1 MVLKVMSNIWPKL
14 KSKCNIHT
22 LTSKELIN
30 VFFEFFYK
38 FHLNRSCRYCPFSQE
53 DPFPW
58 SVKTVSLKMFGT
70 EPGMTRRLKIIPSHI
85 IKPMTKSF
93 IVRWESKSNKKNP
106 FIFYFL
112 SFIYLWNVKPFLF
125 EVWLLQYFAG
135 HCGILNHI
143 NVWKNA
149 TKLLTGDTFG

>member
-1 MVLKVMSNIWPKL
+1 MSKWERKWGISLNLSQSRLKYCW
-14 KSKCNIHT
+14 
-22 LTSKELIN
+22 
-30 VFFEFFYK
+30 
-38 FHLNRSCRYCPFSQE
+38 YCPFPQE

-93 IVRWESKSNKKNP
+93 IVRWESKSNKKIP

-125 EVWLLQYFAG
+125 EVWLRQYLAG